1 MKSESILE
9 KVVKGEPARL
19 IPVTPDRQKESRAI
33 SSLLAAFRII
43 PDYANMMLDEVGA
56 PTNKRAKLTAYTEV
70 SFKVLGKKPS
80 ELPRPDGLLV
90 VESRKKEWVAL
101 LEVKVKNEEP
111 TATQIERYLDLA
123 REIGANAVITI
134 SNQFALLPTHHPV
147 RVNRQKTRSVDL
159 YHFSWLSLL
168 SNAQLLSEDDKVT
181 DREQAMVLKE
191 LIRFLEHDNS
201 GVRPFDRMS
210 SEWKDVCEMVQRGTP
225 LRKTDEKVK
234 RAVTDWHELCRYLA
248 LQLSGNIAKPVSVR
262 VLRKH
267 AKDPE
272 RRLNADIEHLVKNCS
287 LEEEFEIPNAA
298 SRIHLTADLMR
309 RTATFGMTLGPPKD
323 RKLST
328 AAINW
333 LTRQIDEKKGKN
345 VLIKCKWPGRTKDTM
360 RSLGGA
366 VEDPKS
372 LVPDGVS
379 GLPAAL
385 DVLRVHDLAGRFR
398 GNKTVVDDLRDLFP
412 AFYRD
417 VGQDL
422 RAWVAPPPKYRRKTE
437 EKDEP
442 PPAGVESPRQNQHW
456 KEQKGRSGNDDRSA
470 Q

>member
-1 MKSESILE
+1 MSESILE
-9 KVVKGEPARL
+9 KVIKGEPARL

-70 SFKVLGKKPS
+70 CFKVVGKKPS

-111 TATQIERYLDLA
+111 TAAQIERYLDLA

-191 LIRFLEHDNS
+191 LIRFLEHENS

-298 SRIHLTADLMR
+298 SRINLTADLMR

-323 RKLST
+323 RKLPT

-333 LTRQIDEKKGKN
+333 LTRQVDEEKGKN

-366 VEDPKS
+366 LEDPKS

-385 DVLRVHDLAGRFR
+385 EVLRVHDLAGRFR

-422 RAWVAPPPKYRRKTE
+422 RAWVASPPKYRRKAAE
-437 EKDEP
+437 EEE
-442 PPAGVESPRQNQHW
+442 ARATAVESSMESKHERKQ
-456 KEQKGRSGNDDRSA
+456 ESRSRNDDTSDS
-470 Q
+470 